1 MYVQMNNLTTLR
13 TGRQFR
19 LTVHRRGPLIL
30 SYESFFFKICQCK
43 KKLYTNENQIKL
55 FLYVIKSGAIS
66 NP

>member
-30 SYESFFFKICQCK
+30 SYESFFPNMDHLPITG
-43 KKLYTNENQIKL
+43 LIYH
-55 FLYVIKSGAIS
+55 YSS
-66 NP
+66 S

>member
-43 KKLYTNENQIKL
+43 KKIVHKR
-55 FLYVIKSGAIS
+55 KSD
-66 NP
+66 

>member
-30 SYESFFFKICQCK
+30 SYESFFSKYGPFANHWSYLPLFKF
-43 KKLYTNENQIKL
+43 IK
-55 FLYVIKSGAIS
+55 FIFFKR
-66 NP
+66 